1 MLIKYYYLKKSHCK
15 YFISYNDVCY
25 EEIIALQLR
34 IDNFYSRIHKYAN
47 NNRIMSIYSDDKE
60 LFKKCRD
67 IWNRITK
74 LIGINNTPHFVRTT
88 LDDRDVIM
96 ADVHENTSFVEVNPK
111 DIKELV
117 IVLDSI
123 IYDYPKTSLVQCR
136 Y

>member
-1 MLIKYYYLKKSHCK
+1 MLIKYYYLKKSDCK

-47 NNRIMSIYSDDKE
+47 NNRIMSTYSDDKE